1 MRCVRAAGGQTSD
14 DSGDPGEGD
23 EPEADAEE
31 HAAHVRAQESVL
43 KKIAPV
49 LNANPKRQPG

>member
-1 MRCVRAAGGQTSD
+1 MRAAGGQTSD